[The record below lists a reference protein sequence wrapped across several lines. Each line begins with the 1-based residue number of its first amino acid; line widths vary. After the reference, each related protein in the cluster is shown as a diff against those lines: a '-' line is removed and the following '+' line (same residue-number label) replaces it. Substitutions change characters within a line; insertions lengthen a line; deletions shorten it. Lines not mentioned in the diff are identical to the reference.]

1 MELTWSVVARG
12 KNLNRVRGEF
22 KLPQIIQKC
31 GLVTLWVGGA
41 VAAECREM
49 HTQDLRAQHPH
60 PRSGLPGQST
70 KKAQTKEPQ
79 SPGWTQKAAGLGTP
93 MFLSRAPPNPRPLLD
108 EFPGN
113 APASPGLPRLSEVP
127 DLIGLKN

>member
-1 MELTWSVVARG
+1 MVARG

-31 GLVTLWVGGA
+31 GLVALWVGGA
-41 VAAECREM
+41 AAAVCREM
-49 HTQDLRAQHPH
+49 HIQDLRAQAP
-60 PRSGLPGQST
+60 SLGFQGQST

-79 SPGWTQKAAGLGTP
+79 SSGWTQKAAGLGTP
-93 MFLSRAPPNPRPLLD
+93 MFLSRAPPNLRPLLD
-108 EFPGN
+108 EFPGS
-113 APASPGLPRLSEVP
+113 APASPGLPKLSEVP